1 MKKFLFT
8 CLVPVLLP
16 ALFGL
21 TACRKTG
28 AAEKVT
34 SSVQQSST
42 TTAPGIFYTNSNAA
56 MYVVAFINTDTKK
69 TFTTLLSPNSKSARL
84 NLPAALTPGYYTIV
98 LTPAEGAYAHITTSY
113 IIGETSGSLG
123 SYPATIRK
131 VYLSMDN
138 GNPGAVPIALH

>member
-8 CLVPVLLP
+8 CLVPVILP
-16 ALFGL
+16 GLFGL

-28 AAEKVT
+28 AAEKA
-34 SSVQQSST
+34 SSPAQQSS

-56 MYVVAFINTDTKK
+56 MYVVAFINIDTKK
-69 TFTTLLSPNSKSARL
+69 TFTTLLSPNSKSAWL

-98 LTPAEGAYAHITTSY
+98 LTPEGAYAHITTSY
-113 IIGETSGSLG
+113 TIGETSGSLG

-131 VYLSMDN
+131 VYLPMGN
-138 GNPGAVPIALH
+138 GSPGAVPIALH